1 MHVCDVDRKTTGVP
15 IPPALYCLD
24 LWDTNRKP
32 ISIQS
37 STVLLPGLA
46 DNFPSAILVQAL
58 VPLRDLDEQ
67 HSMSPG
73 NMDDDKERAHPHNML
88 ANSGKPFL
96 MSLMTSYFRVSDT
109 DHRHLRPYDTAP
121 STRRTCVVSLVLSGI
136 LALSGLTGTVAVGT
150 ALANAAAA
158 DELSDVISAGLVSSG
173 VYGQAALFTIP
184 LVFATIVTFC
194 SESLGLVH
202 TTSLRWALWRE
213 CRLDFNTNLRLMT
226 QAHTSK
232 PNHWIVNLYV
242 ILVTAVTYTTA
253 SQVFIVNQFTTGSEP
268 ELHALTFSVT
278 ALAVMTFGLFL

>member
-1 MHVCDVDRKTTGVP
+1 MYVCDVDRKTTGVP
-15 IPPALYCLD
+15 IPLALYCLD

-37 STVLLPGLA
+37 STVLLPRLA

-67 HSMSPG
+67 QSMSPG

-88 ANSGKPFL
+88 ANSGKTFL
-96 MSLMTSYFRVSDT
+96 ISLVTSYFRVSDT
-109 DHRHLRPYDTAP
+109 DHRRLRPYDTAP

-136 LALSGLTGTVAVGT
+136 LALSGLTGTVALGI

-158 DELSDVISAGLVSSG
+158 DELSDVISPGLVSTG
-173 VYGQAALFTIP
+173 MYGQAALFTIP

-213 CRLDFNTNLRLMT
+213 GRLDFNTNLRLMT

-232 PNHWIVNLYV
+232 PNHWIVNSCHSCDCGNLY
-242 ILVTAVTYTTA
+242 
-253 SQVFIVNQFTTGSEP
+253 SCQP
-268 ELHALTFSVT
+268 
-278 ALAVMTFGLFL
+278 GLYR